1 MQKSLLNYFMLQ
13 DIIFKKRR
21 KIEGRRRGLQRMSW
35 LYGISDSM
43 DMSLS
48 KLWEFV
54 IDREAWLAA
63 THGIAKGLT
72 QLSDLT
78 QLKKAASWEFKA
90 QKQIQH
96 KFKINPSQLCDRETR
111 ILPRNITGIKQLQN
125 FWKNLFGSGLFLF
138 FTDVLRWETALSYAP
153 NSIHPNSLGLKCN
166 TSFQQ
171 YNP

>member
-21 KIEGRRRGLQRMSW
+21 KIEGRRSGLQRMSW

-78 QLKKAASWEFKA
+78 QLKKAAS
-90 QKQIQH
+90 
-96 KFKINPSQLCDRETR
+96 
-111 ILPRNITGIKQLQN
+111 
-125 FWKNLFGSGLFLF
+125 
-138 FTDVLRWETALSYAP
+138 
-153 NSIHPNSLGLKCN
+153 
-166 TSFQQ
+166 
-171 YNP
+171 